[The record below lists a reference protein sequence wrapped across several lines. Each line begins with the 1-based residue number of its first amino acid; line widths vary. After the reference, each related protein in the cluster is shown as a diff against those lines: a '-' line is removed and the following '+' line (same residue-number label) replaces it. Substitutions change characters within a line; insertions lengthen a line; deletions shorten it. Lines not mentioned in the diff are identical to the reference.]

1 MKVLVGS
8 RNTVKL
14 EATKEAFSIYF
25 DSVDVEGIGVDSKV
39 SNQPIEDETFVGA
52 RNRALALS
60 RINDERNSKAEFF
73 VGIEGGI
80 KKLFGRWFTFGV
92 ICIMDDTGRVGY
104 GTSPFFVLPSD
115 ITEKLLGGTE
125 LGDVMD
131 DLIGE
136 TNTKQKQGAVGY
148 FTKGVMD
155 RRRFYVAGLTVA
167 LIPFLNADLFF

>member
-14 EATKEAFSIYF
+14 EATKEAFSIFF
-25 DSVDVEGIGVDSKV
+25 DSVDVEGIGVNSKV

-60 RINDERNSKAEFF
+60 RINEVRNSKAEFF

-92 ICIMDDTGRVGY
+92 ICIMEAV
-104 GTSPFFVLPSD
+104 P
-115 ITEKLLGGTE
+115 
-125 LGDVMD
+125 
-131 DLIGE
+131 
-136 TNTKQKQGAVGY
+136 QKSQ
-148 FTKGVMD
+148 
-155 RRRFYVAGLTVA
+155 
-167 LIPFLNADLFF
+167 P